1 VNVHDFG
8 RSAREVPVSDVP
20 FEAEPFDR
28 WAAIWAI
35 RMRGIQGRERSFE
48 SMYNKCPKE
57 LAFVTE
63 SIAKKI
69 QIKYTVLKRQERRL
83 EVVTRRK

>member
-1 VNVHDFG
+1 
-8 RSAREVPVSDVP
+8 
-20 FEAEPFDR
+20 
-28 WAAIWAI
+28 
-35 RMRGIQGRERSFE
+35 MRGIQGRERSFE